1 MAACNISNDD
11 SSSSPSSPSM
21 SQTSSQ
27 SKYEWEI
34 LEEKISNETV
44 KNFIKNKM
52 PPHKIYGSQKINC
65 TFCDKSHKM
74 KRTYYKCMVKPTTLV
89 ECPSKYK
96 IDYCEVLNH
105 ANIYMHDDHSHELDD
120 AYANENGLD
129 DEIKTAI
136 RTILQHNPTLFPKK
150 IRIQLTMDKAKY
162 KIEHLEIPPL
172 SKLQSFIHRERTKI
186 KPVSN
191 KIEDVIKFITDHL
204 YFPTILPNQPFFFN
218 KLFNKSWGFCNS

>member
-21 SQTSSQ
+21 SQAFSQ

-52 PPHKIYGSQKINC
+52 PPHKIYGSQKLNC

-96 IDYCEVLNH
+96 IGYC
-105 ANIYMHDDHSHELDD
+105 Y
-120 AYANENGLD
+120 
-129 DEIKTAI
+129 
-136 RTILQHNPTLFPKK
+136 
-150 IRIQLTMDKAKY
+150 
-162 KIEHLEIPPL
+162 
-172 SKLQSFIHRERTKI
+172 
-186 KPVSN
+186 
-191 KIEDVIKFITDHL
+191 
-204 YFPTILPNQPFFFN
+204 
-218 KLFNKSWGFCNS
+218 C